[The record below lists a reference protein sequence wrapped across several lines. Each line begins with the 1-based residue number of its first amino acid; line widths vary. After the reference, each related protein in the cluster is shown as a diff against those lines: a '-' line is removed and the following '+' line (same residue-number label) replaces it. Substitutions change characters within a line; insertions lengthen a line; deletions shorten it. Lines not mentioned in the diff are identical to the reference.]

1 MRWCILPCSLL
12 VGSLSLVAAA
22 DSVEMTPKRT
32 DVKPFEYMPAKV
44 PFYPAGKQWGTTGEP
59 LSRMQ
64 KPLDAAESVKHLVMP
79 VGMEVKLFACEP
91 QIHRPICMNWD
102 EKGRLWI
109 IESVD
114 YPNNKQADGPGHDRI
129 VICTDSDGDGQA
141 DKFTVFADQLNIPTG
156 FTFANGGIVVL
167 QAPYTLFLKD
177 TNGDDVADE
186 KRILFRGWGIQ
197 DTHAGPSNL
206 RYAPDNWIYGIVGY
220 SGFNGVVGGERH
232 RFGQGFYRFR
242 PDGSKLEFLRST
254 DNNSWGVG
262 FSEEGILFGSTA
274 NGNPSVYLPIPN
286 RFYERVRGWSSQV
299 LKGIAGNAPMHP
311 ITDKVR
317 QVDWHG
323 HFTAAAG
330 HALYTART
338 YPRQYWNR
346 TAFVCEPTGHLVATF
361 PVQSEGAGF
370 RSHNGWNLLASDD
383 EWTAPIMAEVGPDG
397 HVWVIDWYNYIVQHN
412 PTPPGFKTGKGNAYE
427 TPLRDKT
434 HGRIYRL
441 VWKAAKA
448 QPFINLHDASSEK
461 LVQTLRHENMLWRL
475 HAQRLLVQR
484 GKLDVLP
491 ALVELAHDA
500 SVDEIGL
507 NPAVIH
513 ALWTL
518 HGLGAL
524 KGDHP
529 EATAAAV
536 AALKH
541 PSAGVRRN
549 AVQVLPPD
557 TATTKA
563 IREAGLLG
571 DSNPQVRLAA
581 LLALSDMPPSSLAA
595 ETIAGALTG
604 NAALV
609 QDDVLRDAATSAAA
623 SHDSEFLRVL
633 MVWHWREKPNAN
645 LTALIERVAEHY
657 ARGVPV
663 KTVGALLEALPGA
676 IGPLQTALLT
686 GLARGWPKGHPAEL
700 NAETEKVIAALASRL
715 SLAARG
721 QLVLLTERWGS
732 PILSSYAQK
741 IIGSFLADV
750 EDNKKSEPDRIRAA
764 ARLME
769 FRPHDLTQVQRLLA
783 QVTPRTSSELAQ
795 GILEA
800 IGHSEEP
807 RAGTEL
813 VQILPSLTPAVR
825 STAIRVLLARSAW
838 TGNLLDALDK
848 RAIPLSD
855 LTLDQQQQLT
865 SHPDR
870 RLAFRAR
877 RLLARSGSLPSPDRQ
892 KVIEELLPSTKRNG
906 DPARGKL
913 VFQNHCAKCH
923 THNGEGAKI
932 GPDLTGMN
940 VHPKEHLLMEILD
953 PGRSVEGNFR
963 QYVVTTK
970 DGRVLTGLLASESKT
985 AVELVDSEAKRSTIL
1000 RDDIDELA
1008 ATTKSLMPEGFEKQ
1022 LSADDMVN
1030 LLQFLTQRGKYV
1042 SLPLEKA
1049 ATAVS
1054 TRGMLTSVDAEAE
1067 RLIFDD
1073 WAAKTVEGVPFRLVD
1088 PQGTRVPNVILLN
1101 SSEGKLASK
1110 LPRAVSLPC
1119 NAPAKAIHI
1128 LGGVSGWG
1136 FPSGQKD
1143 SVSLLVRLHYAD
1155 GKKEDHTLRNGV
1167 ELADFLRRVD
1177 VPNSKF
1183 AFDLH
1188 GRQVRYLAIHPRQ
1201 TETIRTIEFVKGSD
1215 NTAPVIMAV
1224 TVEAAK

>member
-1 MRWCILPCSLL
+1 MRWCMLPCSLL
-12 VGSLSLVAAA
+12 MGSLSLVVAA
-22 DSVEMTPKRT
+22 DRVEMTPKRT
-32 DVKPFEYMPAKV
+32 DVKPFEYLPAKV

-59 LSRMQ
+59 LNRMQ
-64 KPLDAAESVKHLVMP
+64 KPLDVAESIKHMVMP
-79 VGMEVKLFACEP
+79 VGMEVKLFASEP

-141 DKFTVFADQLNIPTG
+141 DKFTVFADKLNIPTG
-156 FTFANGGIVVL
+156 FTFVNGGVVVV
-167 QAPYTLFLKD
+167 QAPHTLFLRD

-186 KRILFRGWGIQ
+186 KRILFSGWGIQ

-206 RYAPDNWIYGIVGY
+206 RYGLDNWIYGIVGY

-232 RFGQGFYRFR
+232 RFSQGFFRFR

-254 DNNSWGVG
+254 NNNSWGVG

-286 RFYERVRGWSSQV
+286 RYYERVRGWSSQV
-299 LKGIAGNAPMHP
+299 LNGIAGNAPMHP

-338 YPRQYWNR
+338 FPRQYWNR

-361 PVQSEGAGF
+361 PIQPEGGSF

-383 EWTAPIMAEVGPDG
+383 EWTSPIMAEVGPDG

-448 QPFINLHDASSEK
+448 PSATNLRDASSER
-461 LVQTLRHENMLWRL
+461 LMQTLRHENMLWRL
-475 HAQRLLVQR
+475 HAQRLLVER

-491 ALVELAHDA
+491 GLVELAGDT

-513 ALWTL
+513 TLWTL

-529 EATAAAV
+529 EAKAAAV

-549 AVQVLPPD
+549 AVLALPPD
-557 TATTKA
+557 TAMTKA
-563 IREAGLLG
+563 IGEAGLLR

-581 LLALSDMPPSSLAA
+581 LLALSDMQRSSLAA
-595 ETIAGALTG
+595 ESIAGALTG
-604 NAALV
+604 AATLL

-623 SHDSEFLRVL
+623 SHDGEFLHVL
-633 MVWHWREKPNAN
+633 TVWHWREKPNAN

-657 ARGVPV
+657 ARGVPA
-663 KTVGALLEALPGA
+663 KTVGSLLEALRGA
-676 IGPLQTALLT
+676 VEPVQMAQLA
-686 GLARGWPKGHPAEL
+686 GLARGWPKGRPAEL
-700 NAETEKVIAALASRL
+700 NPETEKAIAALASRL
-715 SLAARG
+715 PLAARG

-732 PILSSYAQK
+732 PLLSSYAQK
-741 IIGSFLADV
+741 IVASLLAEI

-764 ARLME
+764 AQLME
-769 FRPHDLTQVQRLLA
+769 FRPDDLAQVRQLLS

-800 IGHSEEP
+800 VGRSEATQ
-807 RAGTEL
+807 AGAEL
-813 VQILPSLTPAVR
+813 VQLLPTLTPAIR
-825 STAIRVLLARSAW
+825 SVAIRVLLARSAW
-838 TGNLLDALDK
+838 TGILLDALDK
-848 RAIPLSD
+848 RVVPLSD
-855 LTLDQQQQLT
+855 LTLEQQQQLT
-865 SHPDR
+865 SHPDQ

-892 KVIEELLPSTKRNG
+892 KVIEELLPLTKRSG

-970 DGRVLTGLLASESKT
+970 DGRVLTGLLASENKT
-985 AVELVDSEAKRSTIL
+985 AVELVDSEAKRCTIL
-1000 RDDIDELA
+1000 REDIDELS

-1030 LLQFLTQRGKYV
+1030 LLQFLSQRGKYL

-1049 ATAVS
+1049 ATAIS

-1067 RLIFDD
+1067 RLIFND
-1073 WAAKTVEGVPFRLVD
+1073 WSAKTVEGVPFHLID
-1088 PQGTRVPNVILLN
+1088 PQGTRVPNVIVLY
-1101 SSEGKLASK
+1101 SPEGKLASK
-1110 LPRAVSLPC
+1110 LPKSVSLPC

-1143 SVSLLVRLHYAD
+1143 SVSLLVRLHLAD
-1155 GKKEDHTLRNGV
+1155 GQTEDHSLRNGA
-1167 ELADFLRRVD
+1167 ELADFQRRVD

-1188 GRQVRYLAIHPRQ
+1188 GRQIRYLVIHPRRA
-1201 TETIRTIEFVKGSD
+1201 EPIRTIEFLKGFD